1 MKQTLG
7 WTDSLTENGPYD
19 VEAHHNRNQWTFKR
33 RRHRR
38 DAWETYEPY
47 THDWEALLDLLQR
60 KYQRRR
66 CAWRDVEE
74 VQNHLAKSNPSP
86 QP

>member
-1 MKQTLG
+1 MKQILG
-7 WTDSLTENGPYD
+7 WTEKSDDEATYA

-33 RRHRR
+33 RQNRR
-38 DAWETYEPY
+38 DLWETFSPEIR
-47 THDWEALLDLLQR
+47 DWEALLDLVQR

-74 VQNHLAKSNPSP
+74 VQTFLDKAKN
-86 QP
+86 Q

>member
-7 WTDSLTENGPYD
+7 WTDTEREDGPCD

-33 RRHRR
+33 RRNRR
-38 DAWETYEPY
+38 ELWETYSPELQ
-47 THDWEALLDLLQR
+47 DWEALLDLLQR

-74 VQNHLAKSNPSP
+74 VQAFLDKARN
-86 QP
+86 Q